1 MAGPGDAM
9 VFMSKLFLRS
19 KLERDHSADEGASD
33 DFRAGEDSKWA
44 PEPVD
49 EAEVDGRPAE
59 PVDSWVLCN
68 SECEL
73 GDEQADPPEWP
84 KSSSYLATG
93 TGFFGFDEFG

>member
-1 MAGPGDAM
+1 MAGPGDKM

-19 KLERDHSADEGASD
+19 KLERDHSADEGAND
-33 DFRAGEDSKWA
+33 DFRADEDSKWA
-44 PEPVD
+44 EPVD
-49 EAEVDGRPAE
+49 DAEVDGRPAE

-84 KSSSYLATG
+84 TSS
-93 TGFFGFDEFG
+93 FPFGL